1 MLRLHAICLCLL
13 MAIPASARADDSVNL
28 PVLRIGMVESH
39 PAMADPL
46 KIRSIEDAYER
57 ALDIPVEII
66 RFPDLAALVDAHAS
80 ARIEYAM
87 HTALSFATTAGICDC
102 VVPLRRPVGL
112 DGVEGFRAALLL
124 KTGIEAK
131 SARIAYSSRSSLSGW
146 ILPNEAMVSGALEI
160 GETIE
165 AGSTGKAIATL
176 ASGEVDGVIA
186 WLPIGRDD
194 SNDPLPARVFGGDYA
209 SGLEAVGDL
218 RVAWLSDPVYH
229 GPHAVLRSLP
239 VDLVEK
245 LDIFLDALPQG
256 RPALFDV
263 LEPYQSG
270 GYKPATGMDYQALER
285 LAMGLRESVPA
296 GAGSQP

>member
-229 GPHAVLRSLP
+229 GPHAVLRS
-239 VDLVEK
+239 
-245 LDIFLDALPQG
+245 
-256 RPALFDV
+256 
-263 LEPYQSG
+263 
-270 GYKPATGMDYQALER
+270 
-285 LAMGLRESVPA
+285 
-296 GAGSQP
+296 